1 MPVRKALVLAAGFGT
16 RFLPVT
22 KALPKELLPL
32 VDRPVIHYVV
42 EEAVAAGL
50 EQIVLVTAAG
60 KSAIEDYFDITPE
73 LERVL
78 AARGDAAGLE
88 AVRRPALMAEM
99 VYVRQKERLGVGHA
113 VLCARPLVGDE
124 PFALFFPD
132 DVILSRQPA
141 IGQLIQAFQG
151 RDGGVLAVERVP
163 TSEISSYGVIQ
174 PQPLGHRLHRVLG
187 LVEKP
192 PPQEAPSD
200 LAIVG
205 RYVLT
210 PQIFDAL
217 AETPPSTSGEIQLT
231 DGLALLLRQQP
242 LYAYE
247 YEGERYDTGRPL
259 GLLKASL
266 AVALNRPDLAS
277 QLRSYLLRLDVG

>member
-1 MPVRKALVLAAGFGT
+1 MRVRKALVLAAGFGT
-16 RFLPVT
+16 RFLPAT
-22 KALPKELLPL
+22 KALPKELLPI

-50 EQIVLVTAAG
+50 EQVIIVTAAG
-60 KSAIEDYFDITPE
+60 KGAIEDYFGSAPE

-78 AARGDAAGLE
+78 EARGDGKALE
-88 AVRRPALMAEM
+88 EVRRSARLAQ
-99 VYVRQKERLGVGHA
+99 VAYVRQPGRLGIGHA
-113 VLCARPLVGDE
+113 VLCARAAVGDE

-132 DVILSRQPA
+132 DIIFASEPA
-141 IGQLIQAFQG
+141 IGQLLRAFEG
-151 RDGGVLAVERVP
+151 CGSSVLAVERVP
-163 TSEISSYGVIQ
+163 SQEISSYGVIRAE
-174 PQPLGHRLHRVLG
+174 PAGPRLHRVLG

-192 PPQEAPSD
+192 PARKAPSD

-210 PQIFDAL
+210 PQVFDAL
-217 AETPPSTSGEIQLT
+217 AATPPDGRGEIQLT
-231 DGLALLLRQQP
+231 DALGLLLQRQP

-247 YEGERYDTGRPL
+247 YEGERHDTGRPL

-266 AVALNRPDLAS
+266 AVALRRPDLAEE
-277 QLRSYLLRLDVG
+277 LRSYLRRCNLG